1 MQVTYIYNSGFLVE
15 LDKHILLFD
24 YYQGTIP
31 PLNQNK
37 PLYVFVSHFH
47 HDHYNPAVYQI
58 NHPKITYIIDRK
70 INNTGIKV
78 RPSEIYEIDDL
89 YIQTLLSTDAGVAFV
104 VKVENKQ
111 IYHAG
116 DLHWWHWIGEPEAD
130 NKYQAGTFKKEISK
144 IKIVYTEFVNNLT
157 FRPRI
162 VTLLPVDPSDFDHI
176 EISKK
181 STLFEPSPEE
191 VLDSLIPMYL
201 QAVIYGYIIESATS
215 ENAARRTSMENA
227 NDNADELTE
236 QLLLKYNQARQ
247 TAITNEISEIV
258 AGANAQ

>member
-47 HDHYNPAVYQI
+47 HDHYNPAIYQI

-89 YIQTLLSTDAGVAFV
+89 YIQTPVS
-104 VKVENKQ
+104 
-111 IYHAG
+111 
-116 DLHWWHWIGEPEAD
+116 
-130 NKYQAGTFKKEISK
+130 
-144 IKIVYTEFVNNLT
+144 YTHLT
-157 FRPRI
+157 
-162 VTLLPVDPSDFDHI
+162 LP
-176 EISKK
+176 
-181 STLFEPSPEE
+181 T
-191 VLDSLIPMYL
+191 
-201 QAVIYGYIIESATS
+201 T
-215 ENAARRTSMENA
+215 
-227 NDNADELTE
+227 
-236 QLLLKYNQARQ
+236 
-247 TAITNEISEIV
+247 
-258 AGANAQ
+258 

>member
-47 HDHYNPAVYQI
+47 HDHYNPAIYQI

-144 IKIVYTEFVNNLT
+144 IKDIHFDLMMIPLD
-157 FRPRI
+157 PRLEESSWWGMEHI
-162 VTLLPVDPSDFDHI
+162 LKNIKTKYVLPMH
-176 EISKK
+176 
-181 STLFEPSPEE
+181 FET
-191 VLDSLIPMYL
+191 V
-201 QAVIYGYIIESATS
+201 
-215 ENAARRTSMENA
+215 
-227 NDNADELTE
+227 
-236 QLLLKYNQARQ
+236 
-247 TAITNEISEIV
+247 
-258 AGANAQ
+258 

>member
-47 HDHYNPAVYQI
+47 HDHYNPAIYQI

-78 RPSEIYEIDDL
+78 HPSEIYEIDDL

-111 IYHAG
+111 ISVP
-116 DLHWWHWIGEPEAD
+116 GEP
-130 NKYQAGTFKKEISK
+130 
-144 IKIVYTEFVNNLT
+144 
-157 FRPRI
+157 
-162 VTLLPVDPSDFDHI
+162 
-176 EISKK
+176 
-181 STLFEPSPEE
+181 
-191 VLDSLIPMYL
+191 
-201 QAVIYGYIIESATS
+201 
-215 ENAARRTSMENA
+215 
-227 NDNADELTE
+227 
-236 QLLLKYNQARQ
+236 
-247 TAITNEISEIV
+247 
-258 AGANAQ
+258 GASR

>member
-47 HDHYNPAVYQI
+47 HDHYNPAIYQI

-144 IKIVYTEFVNNLT
+144 IKDIHFDLMMIPLD
-157 FRPRI
+157 PRLEESSWWGMEHI
-162 VTLLPVDPSDFDHI
+162 LKNIKTKYVLPMHF
-176 EISKK
+176 
-181 STLFEPSPEE
+181 T
-191 VLDSLIPMYL
+191 
-201 QAVIYGYIIESATS
+201 
-215 ENAARRTSMENA
+215 
-227 NDNADELTE
+227 DNHKMM
-236 QLLLKYNQARQ
+236 LKYLNHEPLKQYNN
-247 TAITNEISEIV
+247 ILKINNEGEIFII
-258 AGANAQ
+258 GDNNDD